1 MALLYL
7 VIFLCRQFQ
16 MMLMLMESNPQLAS
30 ALGRGFSAFS
40 QEIERLEKGKEL
52 EVLTPIYCLVQ
63 GHVILIHQDVSII
76 PSIDFYEVSNGK
88 RETVTL
94 PLNYYPNK

>member
-1 MALLYL
+1 MYTSLCRSCQVFKTQAVYHVALLYL

-52 EVLTPIYCLVQ
+52 EVLTP
-63 GHVILIHQDVSII
+63 VSENVEPEII
-76 PSIDFYEVSNGK
+76 DEKI
-88 RETVTL
+88 
-94 PLNYYPNK
+94 